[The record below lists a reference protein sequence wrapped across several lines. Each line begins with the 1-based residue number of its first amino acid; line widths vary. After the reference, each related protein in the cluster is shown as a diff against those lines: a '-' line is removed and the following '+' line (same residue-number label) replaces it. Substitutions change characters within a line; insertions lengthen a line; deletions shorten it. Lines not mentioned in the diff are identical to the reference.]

1 MKKEKKI
8 DIRFSHQ
15 LDLLEK
21 YFEVDRENKIIE
33 IKFKYDKPTDAL
45 DEEIS
50 STKKPLFKK
59 EVLETISEYLN
70 MLPTGYKANIDI
82 LFDDMEGYN
91 PEEITESLNDYLE
104 LNSYQIFRES
114 KKKWLIASLLIFF
127 GIMILVLK
135 INLGMLSLLSDYAKS
150 IFEEVVDIAAW
161 VFIWEAVTV
170 LFLSP
175 SDLLIYGIGLLK
187 KINVI
192 KLGTE
197 NNYHTQTKE
206 EIIEKWQYDSKTSK
220 VCRVLWLAS
229 SVFLMALATSDLI
242 STLILYMGIGLS
254 GIFFVTLVA
263 NSLTFLLGLSGLLSY
278 VGKNKLNLI
287 MKIFGA
293 IFALVSIGL
302 TGVGIYM
309 KESSIIFTYSMVSI
323 FTLIIVIL
331 PKNKI
336 R

>member
-8 DIRFSHQ
+8 DVRFSHQ

-33 IKFKYDKPTDAL
+33 MKFKYAKATDAL

-50 STKKPLFKK
+50 SVKKPLFKR

-70 MLPTGYKANIDI
+70 MLPTGYKANVDL

-104 LNSYQIFRES
+104 LNSFQIFRES
-114 KKKWLIASLLIFF
+114 KKKWLIAALLIFF
-127 GIMILVLK
+127 GVMILVVK
-135 INLGMLSLLSDYAKS
+135 INLGNISLLSDYGKS

-187 KINVI
+187 KINAI

-197 NNYHTQTKE
+197 SNCHTQTKE
-206 EIIEKWQYDSKTSK
+206 EIIDKWQYDSKSSK
-220 VCRVLWLAS
+220 LCRVLWLTS
-229 SVFLMALATSDLI
+229 SVFLMALATSDFI
-242 STLILYMGIGLS
+242 SIAIMIVSLGMSNIFILS
-254 GIFFVTLVA
+254 LVA
-263 NSLTFLLGLSGLLSY
+263 DIFTFLLGLSGLLSY

-287 MKIFGA
+287 MKIFGVFLAILSIVIVGLGIYLNDGSVILTYSLIA
-293 IFALVSIGL
+293 IFSLVL
-302 TGVGIYM
+302 
-309 KESSIIFTYSMVSI
+309 
-323 FTLIIVIL
+323 VIL
-331 PKNKI
+331 PKKKI